1 MSMADPSGQ
10 TGPRFDAAARGR
22 AADDAG
28 FDEAQ
33 LSAYLDGELDDETR
47 RNLEALLARDESL
60 RRRLGE
66 LTAVSWILAE
76 LPTPSSDVDLTEAI
90 RFRLRERRRL
100 RPRARG
106 LAAAAVLLVAASASV
121 VWNGPRR
128 HARVPGP
135 GSIALKRARPASG
148 GPLRHARVAPET
160 APTAIGSM
168 VASSRSAVAS
178 RTPRLDV
185 AVLESERRRDFA
197 RGRLDDPRLH
207 DFLIVRGVGK
217 DSAARVDRTVREFAR
232 NIPEYARIEV
242 DPALAT
248 TLGATGRG
256 GVSFFV
262 LALTDRESASLRALL
277 SDAFP
282 GGVERAAPDPAVVT
296 QLAEVGEV
304 AVGRSPAVADLEV
317 SPDFTNRFAFKN
329 TSDADSEAQ
338 PDAAATE
345 SDGPSPE
352 QFNSAPDFSRRVRSI
367 AEAVDGGRRDAS
379 DVAKEAVAP
388 AHSTPSPTEPRVNIV
403 VVRVTSDGVARS
415 STGRGGPTAEAASR
429 R

>member
-1 MSMADPSGQ
+1 
-10 TGPRFDAAARGR
+10 
-22 AADDAG
+22 
-28 FDEAQ
+28 
-33 LSAYLDGELDDETR
+33 
-47 RNLEALLARDESL
+47 
-60 RRRLGE
+60 
-66 LTAVSWILAE
+66 
-76 LPTPSSDVDLTEAI
+76 SSDVDLTEAI

-128 HARVPGP
+128 HALVPGQ
-135 GSIALKRARPASG
+135 GSIALKTARPASG

-160 APTAIGSM
+160 ATTAIGSM

-185 AVLESERRRDFA
+185 AVLEAERRRDFA

-207 DFLIVRGVGK
+207 DFLIVRGVGN
-217 DSAARVDRTVREFAR
+217 DSSARVDRMVREFAR

-248 TLGATGRG
+248 TLGASGR

-277 SDAFP
+277 ADAFP

-296 QLAEVGEV
+296 QLAELGEV

-317 SPDFTNRFAFKN
+317 SPDFTSRFAFKD

-338 PDAAATE
+338 PDAAAAE